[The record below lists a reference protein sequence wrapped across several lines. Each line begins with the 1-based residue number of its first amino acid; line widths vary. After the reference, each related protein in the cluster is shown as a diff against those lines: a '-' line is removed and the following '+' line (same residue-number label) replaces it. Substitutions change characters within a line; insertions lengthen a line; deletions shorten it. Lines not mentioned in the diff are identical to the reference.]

1 MQVCKTPVAKSVR
14 AFIAKQF
21 SSNTV
26 STVIHNT
33 QRNNMIDTNMDSK
46 VNLTLSTEK
55 SSESAD
61 LEYATRVNDEK
72 CVTSDD
78 DEQVLNSS

>member
-21 SSNTV
+21 LSNTV

-33 QRNNMIDTNMDSK
+33 HMIDTNMDSK

>member
-1 MQVCKTPVAKSVR
+1 MQIKVSVTKSVR

-33 QRNNMIDTNMDSK
+33 QKNNRIDTNMDSK

-55 SSESAD
+55 SSESTD
-61 LEYATRVNDEK
+61 LESTTRVNEK
-72 CVTSDD
+72 CVTND

>member
-1 MQVCKTPVAKSVR
+1 MQVCKAPVAKSVR

-33 QRNNMIDTNMDSK
+33 QRNNTIDTNKDSN
-46 VNLTLSTEK
+46 VNLTLSPEK
-55 SSESAD
+55 SSESTD
-61 LEYATRVNDEK
+61 LEINDEK
-72 CVTSDD
+72 CATSEEN
-78 DEQVLNSS
+78 EQVLNSSSV